1 MSSFV
6 SGSVNSPKNNYL
18 SLQDLEQNDRFIHR
32 HIGPSTNE
40 ITQML
45 AVLGMSSL
53 DELIDKVVP
62 DSIRMSGELELP
74 ESRTETDVLNQ
85 LRGIYQDEIHIL
97 LLNAV
102 MIMALLATSFYAFK
116 MFFILRVIC
125 IGCIRVHLAN
135 LMMSTALLYYN
146 FH

>member
-32 HIGPSTNE
+32 HIGPSKNE
-40 ITQML
+40 ITKML
-45 AVLGMSSL
+45 DKLGMSSL

-74 ESRTETDVLNQ
+74 DSRTETDVLNQ
-85 LRGIYQDEIHIL
+85 LRE
-97 LLNAV
+97 
-102 MIMALLATSFYAFK
+102 SE
-116 MFFILRVIC
+116 
-125 IGCIRVHLAN
+125 
-135 LMMSTALLYYN
+135 
-146 FH
+146 